1 MAENNIM
8 AGNTIR
14 QLLDYNRWANQK
26 MLGAVGTL
34 APEKFIRNLGSSFG
48 SVRDTLV
55 HTMWAE
61 WLWLMRWQGKSPRE
75 IFDPQAYP
83 DLASLRDRWS
93 VINSDQVSFVSALTD
108 ASLEKVLS
116 YTNMKAEVWS
126 YPLWQMVYHTI
137 NHSAYHRGQIVT
149 MLRQLES
156 DVATTDFLVYIDELS
171 PRP

>member
-1 MAENNIM
+1 MTKNDVH
-8 AGNTIR
+8 
-14 QLLDYNRWANQK
+14 LLLEYNRWANQQT
-26 MLGAVGTL
+26 LNAVANLT
-34 APEKFIRNLGSSFG
+34 AQQFIADLGSSFG

-55 HTMWAE
+55 HTIWAE

-75 IFDPQAYP
+75 MFDPQAYP
-83 DLASLRDRWS
+83 DLASIRERWS
-93 VINSDQVSFVSALTD
+93 VITGDQASFVSALTD
-108 ASLEKVLS
+108 ASLGKTLS

-126 YPLWQMVYHTI
+126 YPLWQMIYHAI
-137 NHSAYHRGQIVT
+137 NHSTYHRGQIVT